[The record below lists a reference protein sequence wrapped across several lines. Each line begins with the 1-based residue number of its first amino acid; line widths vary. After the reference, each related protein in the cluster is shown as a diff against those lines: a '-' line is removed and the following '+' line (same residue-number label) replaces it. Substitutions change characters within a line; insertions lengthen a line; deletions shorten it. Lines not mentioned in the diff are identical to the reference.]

1 MRYIE
6 EDTSNYISE
15 DRHFIDET
23 IEDRVDS
30 ELKMMLEGEG
40 VRRLISELID
50 EKLRLFFQDIRIKH
64 YHSGPGRGKIGRT
77 SRKFSASIPNDLFDE
92 IKSLPGL
99 FSSHLEAALRLYSK
113 MLKPG
118 S

>member
-1 MRYIE
+1 V
-6 EDTSNYISE
+6 
-15 DRHFIDET
+15 HFIDET
-23 IEDRVDS
+23 IEERVDS

-99 FSSHLEAALRLYSK
+99 FSAVRKPTFSARGQSSLAPPIDFLELL
-113 MLKPG
+113 
-118 S
+118 